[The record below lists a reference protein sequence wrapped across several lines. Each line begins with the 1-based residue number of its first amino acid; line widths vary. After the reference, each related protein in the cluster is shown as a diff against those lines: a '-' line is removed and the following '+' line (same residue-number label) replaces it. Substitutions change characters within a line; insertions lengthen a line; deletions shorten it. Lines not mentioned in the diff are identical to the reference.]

1 MNEASLPVELIAL
14 TLILA
19 LVGGLAPIFSNIKE
33 NHDTMRRITGIAS
46 GILLASALLVVIPE
60 GFELATG
67 GHDEHGHDEHVDEDA
82 LAGSVALVILE
93 LEHGEINSSEA
104 IEEIE
109 ELLGGHD
116 EHDEESGDEH
126 DEESGDE
133 HDEESGDSL
142 SEGIEHV
149 IEEVE
154 SGEINATTGIEE
166 IEELITSHAHE
177 GEHGD
182 EEESALESLI
192 IGGAVL
198 AGFVLMLVM
207 EGSGVGHAVHEE
219 HHEHEE
225 EHGHEHVH
233 HRAAPWI
240 IVLGLSLH
248 SAADGLAIGSAAAGS
263 SEAVTALVALAVL
276 IHKVPAAFS
285 LGVFSLHEREDRN
298 DSIRDVVLFSIAT
311 PVMIVISFFAL
322 QDFDE
327 QMIALAMLFSGGT
340 FLYVATVDTLP
351 DIHNAVSG
359 REAMVNV
366 IIGVLVLV
374 LILFGADAAGLIE
387 HGH

>member
-1 MNEASLPVELIAL
+1 MTEASLPVELIAL

-93 LEHGEINSSEA
+93 LEHGDINSSEA

-126 DEESGDE
+126 DEES
-133 HDEESGDSL
+133 SDSL

-182 EEESALESLI
+182 EEERALESLI